1 MQVVLIGVEH
11 GGEAGFAQ
19 AALIGVG
26 NMYSIYNAF
35 AAMLKDGTMVIW
47 DDINESG
54 DAGTVHP
61 ELIGDHPT
69 YPTADAFAAL
79 LKDPGGRWTP
89 P

>member
-1 MQVVLIGVEH
+1 MTRGDKEH
-11 GGEAGFAQ
+11 GGEAGLAR

-26 NMYSIYNAF
+26 KMYSISNAL

-47 DDINESG
+47 DDINEGG

-61 ELIGDHPT
+61 ELIGVHPICST
-69 YPTADAFAAL
+69 VDAFAAL
-79 LKDPGGRWTP
+79 LKDPGGRWAP